1 MIYHMGL
8 HAYLNATAKEMKL
21 RITDLNSVK
30 STHKKNHQII
40 THQFD
45 GNYENA
51 IYWACSYFLSH
62 SVAIQRWQ
70 VSGT

>member
-1 MIYHMGL
+1 MGL

-51 IYWACSYFLSH
+51 IY
-62 SVAIQRWQ
+62 
-70 VSGT
+70 